1 MINKI
6 YVMIKSF
13 IQENYLILL
22 LYLVLIAGLTYPL
35 PYYIYTSGG
44 LINVSNKIEIENG
57 NKINGSYN
65 LCYVEQLQATI
76 PSYLLSYIMPNW
88 ERVRISDLVADEEEN
103 EEEIKL
109 RDKIYLDTANQ
120 SAIITAFENANLDYE
135 VLTSNPIIIYVLK
148 EADTD
153 LKIGDEILEIDSKK
167 IEKRE
172 DILNYIKEKEIGTKV
187 SIKVKNNGKEYNRYA
202 KIIKYNNE
210 KILGISIESNK
221 ILNTNPEVKLK
232 FSNSESGPSGGLV
245 LSLAIY
251 DYLNEEDMAKGLK
264 ISGTGTID
272 EEGNVGSIG
281 GVKYKLSGAVKNKAD
296 IFFVPAGENYNEAI
310 NLQKKNNYKI
320 KIVGV
325 NNFKEA
331 IEYLKNIK

>member
-6 YVMIKSF
+6 YVMIKNF

-22 LYLVLIAGLTYPL
+22 LYLVLIVVLTYPL

-44 LINVSNKIEIENG
+44 LINVSDKIEIEGG

-76 PSYLLSYIMPNW
+76 PSYLISYIMPNW
-88 ERVRISDLVADEEEN
+88 ERVRISDLVADENEN

-120 SAIITAFENANLDYE
+120 SAIITAFENTNLDYE

-153 LKIGDEILEIDSKK
+153 LRIGDEILEIDGKK

-172 DILNYIKEKEIGTKV
+172 DILNYIIKKDIGTKV
-187 SIKVKNNGKEYNRYA
+187 SIKVKNNEKEYNRYA

-221 ILNTNPEVKLK
+221 ILNTDPAIKLN
-232 FSNSESGPSGGLV
+232 FSNSESGPSGGLI

-251 DYLNEEDMAKGLK
+251 DYLNEEDVAKGLK

-281 GVKYKLSGAVKNKAD
+281 GVKYKLSGAAKNKAD

-310 NLQKKNNYKI
+310 SLQKKNNYKI

-331 IEYLKNIK
+331 IEYLKNTK